1 MSSEDAVTA
10 SDQDDSV
17 VIDVDGPEFVADS
30 TMSPVAGRIYELL
43 APIVATADVE
53 LLDVEWTG
61 GTLQVIVDHEDG
73 VNIDS
78 LATVNRLVS
87 PILDQHDP
95 ISGRYTLEVSSPGV
109 ERPLRRSA
117 HYQRAIG
124 EVVIVKTEPHVEP
137 RRVKGTLIEASDSEL
152 SIDVTEVDGVDLP
165 EVDRRAVAIVDIA
178 SARTIFEWG
187 PTPKKGGKAN
197 QPKQQKKPQKK
208 SHKNSEHKTGD
219 KSNKQKA
226 AGDSA
231 ADAAGNKAGAKDDAG
246 NDNKIEQDRKKVDDE

>member
-1 MSSEDAVTA
+1 MSDEHSEVTA
-10 SDQDDSV
+10 AEVS
-17 VIDVDGPEFVADS
+17 ADP
-30 TMSPVAGRIYELL
+30 TMSPVAGRIFELL
-43 APIVATADVE
+43 APVVATADVE
-53 LLDVEWTG
+53 LLDVDWTG

-78 LATVNRLVS
+78 LATVNRLIS

-109 ERPLRRSA
+109 ERPLRRAA
-117 HYQRAIG
+117 HYERAIG

-137 RRVKGTLIEASDSEL
+137 RRVKGTLIEATEQDL
-152 SIDVTEVDGVDLP
+152 SIDVIEVDGVDLV
-165 EVDRRAVAIVDIA
+165 EIDRRTVAIGDIA

-197 QPKQQKKPQKK
+197 QPKQQKKSQGKK
-208 SHKNSEHKTGD
+208 SGGQKSSGNKPSGKGSQKSNPKNSR
-219 KSNKQKA
+219 
-226 AGDSA
+226 
-231 ADAAGNKAGAKDDAG
+231 

>member
-1 MSSEDAVTA
+1 MTDKDSEVTTA
-10 SDQDDSV
+10 
-17 VIDVDGPEFVADS
+17 DVSADP
-30 TMSPVAGRIYELL
+30 TMSPIAGRIYELL
-43 APIVATADVE
+43 APVVATAEVE
-53 LLDVEWTG
+53 LLDVDWTG

-78 LATVNRLVS
+78 LATVNRLIS

-109 ERPLRRSA
+109 ERPLRRAA
-117 HYQRAIG
+117 HYERAIG

-137 RRVKGTLIEASDSEL
+137 RRVKGTLIEATDSEL
-152 SIDVTEVDGVDLP
+152 SIDVTEVDGVDLV
-165 EVDRRAVAIVDIA
+165 EVDRRSVAIVDIA

-197 QPKQQKKPQKK
+197 QQKQQKKSAAKKAQGQKSQK
-208 SHKNSEHKTGD
+208 SKQKNS
-219 KSNKQKA
+219 
-226 AGDSA
+226 
-231 ADAAGNKAGAKDDAG
+231 